1 MGEEFLEA
9 GALDDPFE
17 GDTNPTEPAPEPGLE
32 PPANPEPT
40 QSDDSFITD
49 LLAANGIEDAS
60 KIKFEEEDGTV
71 VERAWKDLSREE
83 KLNILSPVETVES
96 SDYSEEEV
104 NLIQKIREAQQSPD
118 EYLEALKEEAAQAVQ
133 PVSSYEIDAISD
145 DELFVLD
152 AIDKYGEENVSDEQ
166 LEELLKNAKSNP
178 ELYEKT
184 IESLRAQY
192 KQREDE
198 LNYQKQQE
206 SEAQQEEDFKN
217 FSASVLKEIESL
229 DTIGGQSIEL
239 SIEDMNDIANYILT
253 RDEEGNSEFGKVMN
267 DPKKF
272 VELAFWALKGN
283 DIMSEIS
290 SQLKTAYEKGVEAGK
305 KGQSQLTFTNP
316 KDKPS
321 AHNVASASAL
331 FNDVE

>member
-1 MGEEFLEA
+1 MTND
-9 GALDDPFE
+9 ALDAGGLDPFE
-17 GDTNPTEPAPEPGLE
+17 EPVTPQDPLQDTQPPVNEPEPNAGEDPLIME
-32 PPANPEPT
+32 
-40 QSDDSFITD
+40 
-49 LLAANGIEDAS
+49 LLAANGIKDSS

-83 KLNILSPVETVES
+83 QLSILSPETSDV
-96 SDYSEEEV
+96 SDYSEEEI
-104 NLIQKIREAQQSPD
+104 NLIQRIRDAQQSPE
-118 EYLEALKEEAAQAVQ
+118 EYLEALKNEAAQAVQ
-133 PVSSYEIDAISD
+133 QTPIYEIDGISD

-178 ELYEKT
+178 DLYAKT

-206 SEAQQEEDFKN
+206 SEAQQEQDFQN
-217 FSASVLKEIESL
+217 FSTSVLKEIQSL
-229 DTIGGQSIEL
+229 NKIGGQDIEL
-239 SIEDMNDIANYILT
+239 SVDDMNDIANYILT
-253 RDEEGNSEFGKVMN
+253 RDEDGNSEFGKTMN
-267 DPKKF
+267 NPKKF

-290 SQLKTAYEKGVEAGK
+290 GQLKTAYEKGVEAGK
-305 KGQSQLTFTNP
+305 KGQSPLIFNTNP
-316 KDKPS
+316 KDRNS
-321 AHNVASASAL
+321 AHNVSQTSAAAL
-331 FNDVE
+331 DVE

>member
-1 MGEEFLEA
+1 MTND
-9 GALDDPFE
+9 ALDAGGLDPFE
-17 GDTNPTEPAPEPGLE
+17 EPVTPQDPLQDTQPPVNEPEPNAGEDPLIME
-32 PPANPEPT
+32 
-40 QSDDSFITD
+40 
-49 LLAANGIEDAS
+49 LLAANGIKDSS

-83 KLNILSPVETVES
+83 QLSILSPETSDV
-96 SDYSEEEV
+96 SDYSEEEI
-104 NLIQKIREAQQSPD
+104 NLIQRIRDAQQSPE
-118 EYLEALKEEAAQAVQ
+118 EYLEALKNEAAQAVQ
-133 PVSSYEIDAISD
+133 QTPIYEIDGISD

-178 ELYEKT
+178 DLYAKT

-206 SEAQQEEDFKN
+206 SEAQQEQDFQN
-217 FSASVLKEIESL
+217 FSTSVLKEIQSL
-229 DTIGGQSIEL
+229 NKIGGQDIEL
-239 SIEDMNDIANYILT
+239 SVDDMNDIANYILT
-253 RDEEGNSEFGKVMN
+253 RDEDGNSEFGKTVN
-267 DPKKF
+267 NPKKF

-305 KGQSQLTFTNP
+305 KGQSPLIFNTNP
-316 KDKPS
+316 KDRNS
-321 AHNVASASAL
+321 AHNISQTSAAAL
-331 FNDVE
+331 DVE

>member
-1 MGEEFLEA
+1 MTND
-9 GALDDPFE
+9 ALDAGGLDPFE
-17 GDTNPTEPAPEPGLE
+17 EPVTPQDPLQDTQPPVNEPEPNAGEDPLIME
-32 PPANPEPT
+32 
-40 QSDDSFITD
+40 
-49 LLAANGIEDAS
+49 LLAANGIKDSS

-83 KLNILSPVETVES
+83 QLSILSPETSDV
-96 SDYSEEEV
+96 SDYSEEEI
-104 NLIQKIREAQQSPD
+104 NLIQRIRDAQQSPE
-118 EYLEALKEEAAQAVQ
+118 EYLEALKNEAAQAVQ
-133 PVSSYEIDAISD
+133 QTPIYEIDGISD

-178 ELYEKT
+178 DLYAKT

-206 SEAQQEEDFKN
+206 SEAQQEQDFQN
-217 FSASVLKEIESL
+217 FSTSVLKEIQSL
-229 DTIGGQSIEL
+229 NKIGGQDIEL
-239 SIEDMNDIANYILT
+239 SVDDMNDIANYILT
-253 RDEEGNSEFGKVMN
+253 RDEDGNSEFGKTVN
-267 DPKKF
+267 NPKKF

-305 KGQSQLTFTNP
+305 KGQSPLIFNTNP
-316 KDKPS
+316 KDRNS
-321 AHNVASASAL
+321 AHNVSQTSAAAL
-331 FNDVE
+331 DVE

>member
-1 MGEEFLEA
+1 MTND
-9 GALDDPFE
+9 ALDAGGLDPFE
-17 GDTNPTEPAPEPGLE
+17 EPVTPQDPLQDTQPPVNEPEPNAGEDPLIME
-32 PPANPEPT
+32 
-40 QSDDSFITD
+40 
-49 LLAANGIEDAS
+49 LLAANGIKDSS

-83 KLNILSPVETVES
+83 QLSILSPETSDV
-96 SDYSEEEV
+96 SDYSEEEI
-104 NLIQKIREAQQSPD
+104 NLIQRIRDAQQSPE
-118 EYLEALKEEAAQAVQ
+118 EYLEALKNGAAQAVQ
-133 PVSSYEIDAISD
+133 QTPIYEIDGISD

-178 ELYEKT
+178 DLYAKT

-206 SEAQQEEDFKN
+206 SEAQQEQDFQN
-217 FSASVLKEIESL
+217 FSTSVLKEIQSL
-229 DTIGGQSIEL
+229 NKIGGQDIEL
-239 SIEDMNDIANYILT
+239 SVDDMNDIANYILT
-253 RDEEGNSEFGKVMN
+253 RDEDGNSEFGKTMN
-267 DPKKF
+267 NPKKF

-305 KGQSQLTFTNP
+305 KGQSPLIFNTNP
-316 KDKPS
+316 KDRNS
-321 AHNVASASAL
+321 AHNVSQTSAAAL
-331 FNDVE
+331 DVE

>member
-1 MGEEFLEA
+1 MA
-9 GALDDPFE
+9 NDALDAGGLDPFE
-17 GDTNPTEPAPEPGLE
+17 EPVTPQDPPQDPQPPVNEPG
-32 PPANPEPT
+32 PSAG
-40 QSDDSFITD
+40 DDSLITE
-49 LLAANGIEDAS
+49 LLAANGIKDSS

-83 KLNILSPVETVES
+83 QLSILSPETSDV
-96 SDYSEEEV
+96 SDYSEEEI
-104 NLIQKIREAQQSPD
+104 NLIQRIRDAQQSPE
-118 EYLEALKEEAAQAVQ
+118 EYLEALKNEAAQAVQ
-133 PVSSYEIDAISD
+133 QTPMYEIDGISD

-178 ELYEKT
+178 DLYAKT

-206 SEAQQEEDFKN
+206 SEAQQEQDFQN
-217 FSASVLKEIESL
+217 FSTSVLKEIQSL
-229 DTIGGQSIEL
+229 NKIGGQDIEL
-239 SIEDMNDIANYILT
+239 SVDDMNDIANYILT
-253 RDEEGNSEFGKVMN
+253 RDEDGNSEFGKTMN
-267 DPKKF
+267 NPKRF

-305 KGQSQLTFTNP
+305 KGQSPLIFNTNP
-316 KDKPS
+316 KDKNS
-321 AHNVASASAL
+321 AHNVSQTSAAAL
-331 FNDVE
+331 DVE

>member
-1 MGEEFLEA
+1 MTND
-9 GALDDPFE
+9 ALDAGGLDPFE
-17 GDTNPTEPAPEPGLE
+17 EPVTPQDPLQDTQPPVNEPEPNAGEDPLIME
-32 PPANPEPT
+32 
-40 QSDDSFITD
+40 
-49 LLAANGIEDAS
+49 LLAANGIKDSS

-83 KLNILSPVETVES
+83 QLSILSPETSDV
-96 SDYSEEEV
+96 SDYSEEEI
-104 NLIQKIREAQQSPD
+104 NLIQRIRDAQQSPE
-118 EYLEALKEEAAQAVQ
+118 EYLEALKNEAAQAVQ
-133 PVSSYEIDAISD
+133 QTPIYEIDGISD

-178 ELYEKT
+178 DLYAKT

-206 SEAQQEEDFKN
+206 SEAQQEQDFQN
-217 FSASVLKEIESL
+217 FSTSVLKEIQSL
-229 DTIGGQSIEL
+229 NKIGGQDIEL
-239 SIEDMNDIANYILT
+239 SVDDMNDIANYILT
-253 RDEEGNSEFGKVMN
+253 RDEDGNSEFGKTMN
-267 DPKKF
+267 NPKKF

-305 KGQSQLTFTNP
+305 KGQSPLIFNTNP
-316 KDKPS
+316 KDRNS
-321 AHNVASASAL
+321 AHNVSQTSAAAL
-331 FNDVE
+331 DVE

>member
-1 MGEEFLEA
+1 MTND
-9 GALDDPFE
+9 ALDAGGLDLFEEPVTPQDPLQ
-17 GDTNPTEPAPEPGLE
+17 DTQPPVNEPEPNAGEDPLIME
-32 PPANPEPT
+32 
-40 QSDDSFITD
+40 
-49 LLAANGIEDAS
+49 LLAANGIKDSS

-83 KLNILSPVETVES
+83 QLSILSPETSDV
-96 SDYSEEEV
+96 SDYSEEEI
-104 NLIQKIREAQQSPD
+104 NLIQRIRDAQQSPE
-118 EYLEALKEEAAQAVQ
+118 EYLEALKNEAAQAVQ
-133 PVSSYEIDAISD
+133 QTPIYEIDGISD

-178 ELYEKT
+178 DLYAKT

-206 SEAQQEEDFKN
+206 SEAQQEQDFQN
-217 FSASVLKEIESL
+217 FSTSVLKEIQSL
-229 DTIGGQSIEL
+229 NKIGGQDIEL
-239 SIEDMNDIANYILT
+239 SVDDMNDIANYILT
-253 RDEEGNSEFGKVMN
+253 RDEDGNSEFGKTMN
-267 DPKKF
+267 NPKKF

-305 KGQSQLTFTNP
+305 KGQSPLIFNTNP
-316 KDKPS
+316 KDRNS
-321 AHNVASASAL
+321 AHNVSQTSAAAL
-331 FNDVE
+331 DVE

>member
-1 MGEEFLEA
+1 MTND
-9 GALDDPFE
+9 ALDAGGLDPFE
-17 GDTNPTEPAPEPGLE
+17 EPVAPQDPLQDTQPPVNEPEPNADEDPLIME
-32 PPANPEPT
+32 
-40 QSDDSFITD
+40 
-49 LLAANGIEDAS
+49 LLASNGIKDSS

-83 KLNILSPVETVES
+83 QLSILSPETSDV
-96 SDYSEEEV
+96 SDYSEEEI
-104 NLIQKIREAQQSPD
+104 NLIQRIRDAQQSPE
-118 EYLEALKEEAAQAVQ
+118 EYLEALKNEAAQAVQ
-133 PVSSYEIDAISD
+133 QTPIYEIDGISD

-178 ELYEKT
+178 DLYAKT

-206 SEAQQEEDFKN
+206 SEAQQEQDFQN
-217 FSASVLKEIESL
+217 FSTSVLKEIQSL
-229 DTIGGQSIEL
+229 NKIGGQDIEL
-239 SIEDMNDIANYILT
+239 SVDDMNDIANYILT
-253 RDEEGNSEFGKVMN
+253 RDEDGNSEFGKTMN
-267 DPKKF
+267 NPKKF

-305 KGQSQLTFTNP
+305 KGQSPLIFNTNP
-316 KDKPS
+316 KDRNS
-321 AHNVASASAL
+321 AHNVSQTSAAAL
-331 FNDVE
+331 DVE

>member
-1 MGEEFLEA
+1 MTND
-9 GALDDPFE
+9 ALDAGGLDPFE
-17 GDTNPTEPAPEPGLE
+17 EPVTPQDPLQDTQPPVNEPEPNAGEDPLIME
-32 PPANPEPT
+32 
-40 QSDDSFITD
+40 
-49 LLAANGIEDAS
+49 LLAANGIKDSS

-83 KLNILSPVETVES
+83 QLSILSPETSDV
-96 SDYSEEEV
+96 SDYSEEEI
-104 NLIQKIREAQQSPD
+104 NLIRRIRDAQQSPE
-118 EYLEALKEEAAQAVQ
+118 EYLEALKNEAAQAVQ
-133 PVSSYEIDAISD
+133 QTPIYEIDGISD

-178 ELYEKT
+178 DLYAKT

-206 SEAQQEEDFKN
+206 SEAQQEQDFQN
-217 FSASVLKEIESL
+217 FSTSVLKEIQSL
-229 DTIGGQSIEL
+229 NKIGGQDIEL
-239 SIEDMNDIANYILT
+239 SVDDMNDIANYILT
-253 RDEEGNSEFGKVMN
+253 RDEDGNSEFGKTMN
-267 DPKKF
+267 NPKKF

-305 KGQSQLTFTNP
+305 KGQSPLIFNTNP
-316 KDKPS
+316 KDRNS
-321 AHNVASASAL
+321 AHNVSQTSAAAL
-331 FNDVE
+331 DVE

>member
-1 MGEEFLEA
+1 MTND
-9 GALDDPFE
+9 ALDAGGLDPFE
-17 GDTNPTEPAPEPGLE
+17 EPVTPQDPLQDTQPPVNEPEPNAGEDPLIME
-32 PPANPEPT
+32 
-40 QSDDSFITD
+40 
-49 LLAANGIEDAS
+49 LLASNGIKDSS

-83 KLNILSPVETVES
+83 QLSILSPETSDV
-96 SDYSEEEV
+96 SDYSEEEI
-104 NLIQKIREAQQSPD
+104 NLIQRIRDAQQSPE
-118 EYLEALKEEAAQAVQ
+118 EYLEALKNEAAQAVQ
-133 PVSSYEIDAISD
+133 QTPIYEIDGISD

-178 ELYEKT
+178 DLYAKT

-206 SEAQQEEDFKN
+206 SEAQQEQDFQN
-217 FSASVLKEIESL
+217 FSTSVLKEIQSL
-229 DTIGGQSIEL
+229 NKIGGQDIEL
-239 SIEDMNDIANYILT
+239 SVDDMNDIANYILT
-253 RDEEGNSEFGKVMN
+253 RDEDGNSEFGKTMN
-267 DPKKF
+267 NPKKF

-305 KGQSQLTFTNP
+305 KGQSPLIFNTNP
-316 KDKPS
+316 KDRNS
-321 AHNVASASAL
+321 AHNVSQTSAAAL
-331 FNDVE
+331 DVE

>member
-1 MGEEFLEA
+1 MTND
-9 GALDDPFE
+9 ALDAGGLDPFE
-17 GDTNPTEPAPEPGLE
+17 EPVTPQDPLQDTQPPVNEPEPNAGEDPLIME
-32 PPANPEPT
+32 
-40 QSDDSFITD
+40 
-49 LLAANGIEDAS
+49 LLAANGVKDSS

-83 KLNILSPVETVES
+83 QLSILSPETSDV
-96 SDYSEEEV
+96 SDYSEEEI
-104 NLIQKIREAQQSPD
+104 NLIQRIRDAQQSPE
-118 EYLEALKEEAAQAVQ
+118 EYLEALKNEAAQAVQ
-133 PVSSYEIDAISD
+133 QTPIYEIDGISD

-178 ELYEKT
+178 DLYAKT

-206 SEAQQEEDFKN
+206 SEAQQEQDFQN
-217 FSASVLKEIESL
+217 FSTSVLKEIQSL
-229 DTIGGQSIEL
+229 NKIGGQDIEL
-239 SIEDMNDIANYILT
+239 SVDDMNDIANYILT
-253 RDEEGNSEFGKVMN
+253 RDEDGNSEFGKTMN
-267 DPKKF
+267 NPKKF

-305 KGQSQLTFTNP
+305 KGQSPLIFNTNP
-316 KDKPS
+316 KDRNS
-321 AHNVASASAL
+321 AHNVSQTSAAAL
-331 FNDVE
+331 DVE

>member
-1 MGEEFLEA
+1 MTND
-9 GALDDPFE
+9 ALDAGGLDPFE
-17 GDTNPTEPAPEPGLE
+17 EPVTPQDPLQDTQPPVNEPEPNAGEDPLIME
-32 PPANPEPT
+32 
-40 QSDDSFITD
+40 
-49 LLAANGIEDAS
+49 LLAANGVKDSS

-83 KLNILSPVETVES
+83 QLSILSPETSDV
-96 SDYSEEEV
+96 SDYSEEEID
-104 NLIQKIREAQQSPD
+104 LIQRIRDAQQSPE
-118 EYLEALKEEAAQAVQ
+118 EYLEALKDEAAQAVQ
-133 PVSSYEIDAISD
+133 QTPIYEIDGISD

-178 ELYEKT
+178 DLYAKT

-206 SEAQQEEDFKN
+206 SEAQQEQDFQN
-217 FSASVLKEIESL
+217 FSTSVLKEIQSL
-229 DTIGGQSIEL
+229 NKIGGQDIEL
-239 SIEDMNDIANYILT
+239 SVDDMNDIANYILT
-253 RDEEGNSEFGKVMN
+253 RDEDGNSEFGKTMN
-267 DPKKF
+267 NPKKF

-305 KGQSQLTFTNP
+305 KGQSPLIFNTNP
-316 KDKPS
+316 KDRNS
-321 AHNVASASAL
+321 AHNVSQTSAAAL
-331 FNDVE
+331 DVE

>member
-1 MGEEFLEA
+1 MNEDALEA
-9 GALDDPFE
+9 GALDPFE
-17 GDTNPTEPAPEPGLE
+17 EPVDPTEPTPDSE
-32 PPANPEPT
+32 PPVNPEPEPAAV
-40 QSDDSFITD
+40 DNSFITE
-49 LLAANGIEDAS
+49 LLAANGIKDAS
-60 KIKFEEEDGTV
+60 KIKFEGEDGAV

-83 KLNILSPVETVES
+83 RLNILSPVETVDS
-96 SDYSEEEV
+96 SDYSDEEI
-104 NLIQKIREAQQSPD
+104 NLIQRIREAQQSPD
-118 EYLEALKEEAAQAVQ
+118 EYLEALKNEAAQAVQ
-133 PVSSYEIDAISD
+133 SVPSYEIDAISD

-184 IESLRAQY
+184 IESLRTQY

-229 DTIGGQSIEL
+229 NTLGGQNIEL
-239 SIEDMNDIANYILT
+239 SVDDMNDIANYILT
-253 RDEEGNSEFGKVMN
+253 RDEDGNSEFGKAMN

-290 SQLKTAYEKGVEAGK
+290 SQLKAAYEKGVEAGK
-305 KGQSQLTFTNP
+305 KGQSQLAFTNP
-316 KDKPS
+316 KDKSS
-321 AHNVASASAL
+321 AHNVTSASAL

>member
-1 MGEEFLEA
+1 MNEDTLEA
-9 GALDDPFE
+9 GALDPFE
-17 GDTNPTEPAPEPGLE
+17 EPANLTEPASDPEPPVNLE
-32 PPANPEPT
+32 PEPAAV
-40 QSDDSFITD
+40 DDSFITE
-49 LLAANGIEDAS
+49 LLATNGIKDAS
-60 KIKFEEEDGTV
+60 KIKFEGEDGTV

-83 KLNILSPVETVES
+83 RLNILSPVETVES
-96 SDYSEEEV
+96 SDYSDEEI
-104 NLIQKIREAQQSPD
+104 NLIQKIREAQQTPD
-118 EYLEALKEEAAQAVQ
+118 EYLEALKNEAAQAVQ
-133 PVSSYEIDAISD
+133 SVPTYEIDEISD

-184 IESLRAQY
+184 IESLRTQY
-192 KQREDE
+192 RQKEDE

-217 FSASVLKEIESL
+217 FSTSVLKEIESL
-229 DTIGGQSIEL
+229 NTLGGQNIEL
-239 SIEDMNDIANYILT
+239 SVDDMNDIANYILT
-253 RDEEGNSEFGKVMN
+253 RDENGNSEFGKAID

>member
-1 MGEEFLEA
+1 MTND
-9 GALDDPFE
+9 ALDAGGLDPFE
-17 GDTNPTEPAPEPGLE
+17 EPVTPQDPPQDPQPPVNETESNAG
-32 PPANPEPT
+32 
-40 QSDDSFITD
+40 DDSLITE
-49 LLAANGIEDAS
+49 LLAANGIKDSS

-83 KLNILSPVETVES
+83 QLSILSPETSDV
-96 SDYSEEEV
+96 SDYSEEEI
-104 NLIQKIREAQQSPD
+104 NLIQRIRDAQQSPE
-118 EYLEALKEEAAQAVQ
+118 EYLEALKNEAAQAVQ
-133 PVSSYEIDAISD
+133 QTPMYEIDGISD

-178 ELYEKT
+178 DLYAKT

-206 SEAQQEEDFKN
+206 SEAQQEQDFQN
-217 FSASVLKEIESL
+217 FSTSVLKEIQSL
-229 DTIGGQSIEL
+229 NKIGGQDIEL
-239 SIEDMNDIANYILT
+239 SVDDMNDIANYILT
-253 RDEEGNSEFGKVMN
+253 RDEDGNSEFGKTMN
-267 DPKKF
+267 NPKRF

-305 KGQSQLTFTNP
+305 KGQSPLIFNTNP
-316 KDKPS
+316 KDRNS
-321 AHNVASASAL
+321 AHNVSQTSAAAL
-331 FNDVE
+331 DVE

>member
-1 MGEEFLEA
+1 MTND
-9 GALDDPFE
+9 ALDAGGLDPFE
-17 GDTNPTEPAPEPGLE
+17 EPVTPQDPLQDTQPPVNEPEPNAGE
-32 PPANPEPT
+32 
-40 QSDDSFITD
+40 DSLIME
-49 LLAANGIEDAS
+49 LLAANGIKDSS

-83 KLNILSPVETVES
+83 QLSILSPETSDV
-96 SDYSEEEV
+96 SDYSEEEI
-104 NLIQKIREAQQSPD
+104 NLIQRIRDAQQSPE
-118 EYLEALKEEAAQAVQ
+118 EYLEALKNEAAQAVQ
-133 PVSSYEIDAISD
+133 QTPIYEIDGISD

-178 ELYEKT
+178 DLYAKT

-206 SEAQQEEDFKN
+206 SEAQQEQDFQN
-217 FSASVLKEIESL
+217 FSTSVLREIQSL
-229 DTIGGQSIEL
+229 NKIGGQDIEL
-239 SIEDMNDIANYILT
+239 SVDDMNDIANYILT
-253 RDEEGNSEFGKVMN
+253 RDEDGNSEFGKTMN
-267 DPKKF
+267 NPKKF

-290 SQLKTAYEKGVEAGK
+290 SQLKMAYEKGVEAGK
-305 KGQSQLTFTNP
+305 KGQSPLIFNTNP
-316 KDKPS
+316 KDRNS
-321 AHNVASASAL
+321 AHNVSQTSAAAL
-331 FNDVE
+331 DVE

>member
-1 MGEEFLEA
+1 MTND
-9 GALDDPFE
+9 ALDAGGLDPFE
-17 GDTNPTEPAPEPGLE
+17 EPVTPQDPLQDTQPPVNEPEPNAGEDPLIME
-32 PPANPEPT
+32 
-40 QSDDSFITD
+40 
-49 LLAANGIEDAS
+49 LLASNGIKDSS

-83 KLNILSPVETVES
+83 QLSILSPETSDV
-96 SDYSEEEV
+96 SDYSEEEI
-104 NLIQKIREAQQSPD
+104 NLIQRIRDAQQSPE
-118 EYLEALKEEAAQAVQ
+118 EYLEALKNEAAQAVQ
-133 PVSSYEIDAISD
+133 QTPIYEIDGISD

-178 ELYEKT
+178 DLYAKT

-206 SEAQQEEDFKN
+206 SEAQQEQDFQN
-217 FSASVLKEIESL
+217 FSTSVLKEIQSL
-229 DTIGGQSIEL
+229 NKIGGQDIEL
-239 SIEDMNDIANYILT
+239 SVDDMNDIANYILT
-253 RDEEGNSEFGKVMN
+253 RDEDGNSEFGKTVN
-267 DPKKF
+267 NPKKF

-305 KGQSQLTFTNP
+305 KGQSPLIFNTNP
-316 KDKPS
+316 KDRNS
-321 AHNVASASAL
+321 AHNVSQTSAAAL
-331 FNDVE
+331 DVE

>member
-1 MGEEFLEA
+1 MTND
-9 GALDDPFE
+9 ALDAGGLDPFE
-17 GDTNPTEPAPEPGLE
+17 EPVTPQDPLQDTQPPVNEPEPNAGEDPLIME
-32 PPANPEPT
+32 
-40 QSDDSFITD
+40 
-49 LLAANGIEDAS
+49 LLAANGVKDSS

-71 VERAWKDLSREE
+71 VDRAWKDLSREE
-83 KLNILSPVETVES
+83 QLSILSPETSDV
-96 SDYSEEEV
+96 SDYSEEEID
-104 NLIQKIREAQQSPD
+104 LIQRIRDAQQSPE
-118 EYLEALKEEAAQAVQ
+118 EYLEALKDEAAQAVQ
-133 PVSSYEIDAISD
+133 QTPIYEIDGISD

-178 ELYEKT
+178 DLYAKT

-206 SEAQQEEDFKN
+206 SEAQQEQDFQN
-217 FSASVLKEIESL
+217 FSTSVLKEIQSL
-229 DTIGGQSIEL
+229 NKIGGQDIEL
-239 SIEDMNDIANYILT
+239 SVDDMNDIANYILT
-253 RDEEGNSEFGKVMN
+253 RDEDGNSEFGKTMN
-267 DPKKF
+267 NPKKF

-305 KGQSQLTFTNP
+305 KGQSPLIFNTNP
-316 KDKPS
+316 KDRNS
-321 AHNVASASAL
+321 AHNVSQTSAAAL
-331 FNDVE
+331 DVE

>member
-1 MGEEFLEA
+1 MTND
-9 GALDDPFE
+9 ALDAGGLDPFE
-17 GDTNPTEPAPEPGLE
+17 EPVTPQDPLQDTQPPVNEPEPNAGEDPLIME
-32 PPANPEPT
+32 
-40 QSDDSFITD
+40 
-49 LLAANGIEDAS
+49 LLAANGIKDSS

-71 VERAWKDLSREE
+71 VDRAWKDLSREE
-83 KLNILSPVETVES
+83 QLSILSPETSDV
-96 SDYSEEEV
+96 SDYSEEEID
-104 NLIQKIREAQQSPD
+104 LIQRIRDAQQSPE
-118 EYLEALKEEAAQAVQ
+118 EYLEALKNEAAQAVQ
-133 PVSSYEIDAISD
+133 QTPIYEIDGISD

-178 ELYEKT
+178 DLYAKT

-206 SEAQQEEDFKN
+206 SEAQQEQDFQN
-217 FSASVLKEIESL
+217 FSTSVLKEIQSL
-229 DTIGGQSIEL
+229 NKIGGQDIEL
-239 SIEDMNDIANYILT
+239 SVDDMNDIANYILT
-253 RDEEGNSEFGKVMN
+253 RDEDGNSEFGKTMN
-267 DPKKF
+267 NPKKF

-305 KGQSQLTFTNP
+305 KGQSPLIFNTNP
-316 KDKPS
+316 KDRNS
-321 AHNVASASAL
+321 AHNVSQTSAAAL
-331 FNDVE
+331 DVE

>member
-1 MGEEFLEA
+1 MTND
-9 GALDDPFE
+9 ALDAGGLDPFE
-17 GDTNPTEPAPEPGLE
+17 EPVTPQDPLQDTQPPVNEPEPNAGEDPLIME
-32 PPANPEPT
+32 
-40 QSDDSFITD
+40 
-49 LLAANGIEDAS
+49 LLAANGVKDSS

-83 KLNILSPVETVES
+83 QLSILSPETSDV
-96 SDYSEEEV
+96 SDYSEEEI
-104 NLIQKIREAQQSPD
+104 NLIQRIRDAQQSPE
-118 EYLEALKEEAAQAVQ
+118 EYLEALKDEAAQAVQ
-133 PVSSYEIDAISD
+133 QTPIYEIDGISD

-178 ELYEKT
+178 DLYAKT

-206 SEAQQEEDFKN
+206 SEAQQEQDFQN
-217 FSASVLKEIESL
+217 FSTSVLKEIQSL
-229 DTIGGQSIEL
+229 NKIGGQDIEL
-239 SIEDMNDIANYILT
+239 SVDDMNDIANYILT
-253 RDEEGNSEFGKVMN
+253 RDEDGNSEFGKTMN
-267 DPKKF
+267 NPKKF

-305 KGQSQLTFTNP
+305 KGQSPLIFNTNP
-316 KDKPS
+316 KDRNS
-321 AHNVASASAL
+321 AHNVSQTSAAAL
-331 FNDVE
+331 DVE

>member
-1 MGEEFLEA
+1 MTND
-9 GALDDPFE
+9 ALDAGGLDPFE
-17 GDTNPTEPAPEPGLE
+17 EPVTPQDPLQDTQPPVNEPEPNAGEDLLIME
-32 PPANPEPT
+32 
-40 QSDDSFITD
+40 
-49 LLAANGIEDAS
+49 LLAANGIKDSS

-83 KLNILSPVETVES
+83 QLSILSPETSDV
-96 SDYSEEEV
+96 SDYSEEEI
-104 NLIQKIREAQQSPD
+104 NLIQRIRDAQQSPE
-118 EYLEALKEEAAQAVQ
+118 EYLEALKNEAAQAVQ
-133 PVSSYEIDAISD
+133 QTPIYEIDGISD

-178 ELYEKT
+178 DLYAKT

-206 SEAQQEEDFKN
+206 SEAQQEQDFQN
-217 FSASVLKEIESL
+217 FSTSVLKEIQSL
-229 DTIGGQSIEL
+229 NKIGGQDIEL
-239 SIEDMNDIANYILT
+239 SVDDMNDIANYILT
-253 RDEEGNSEFGKVMN
+253 RDEDGNSEFGKTMN
-267 DPKKF
+267 NPKKF

-305 KGQSQLTFTNP
+305 KGQSPLIFNTNP
-316 KDKPS
+316 KDRNS
-321 AHNVASASAL
+321 AHNVSQTSAAAL
-331 FNDVE
+331 DVE

>member
-1 MGEEFLEA
+1 MNEDILEA
-9 GALDDPFE
+9 GALDPFE
-17 GDTNPTEPAPEPGLE
+17 EPVTPTDPTPDPE
-32 PPANPEPT
+32 PPANPGPEPT
-40 QSDDSFITD
+40 AVDDSFITE
-49 LLAANGIEDAS
+49 LLAANGIKDAS
-60 KIKFEEEDGTV
+60 KIKFEGEDGTV

-83 KLNILSPVETVES
+83 KLNILSPVETADS
-96 SDYSEEEV
+96 SEYSEEEV
-104 NLIQKIREAQQSPD
+104 NLIQRIREAQQTPE
-118 EYLEALKEEAAQAVQ
+118 EYLEALKNEAAQAVQ
-133 PVSSYEIDAISD
+133 PVSSYEIDGISD

-178 ELYEKT
+178 ELYAKT
-184 IESLRAQY
+184 IESLRTQY

-229 DTIGGQSIEL
+229 NTLGGQNIEL
-239 SIEDMNDIANYILT
+239 SVDDMNDIANYILT
-253 RDEEGNSEFGKVMN
+253 RDEGGNSEFGKAMN